1 MDLHDLTAAYAL
13 DALDHDETREYEA
26 HLARCERC
34 REELASLSEA
44 AGALAYATEA
54 PAPPAELR
62 ARILQQA
69 QRERAN
75 VVPLR
80 SRWVTPLAA
89 AAAVAAC
96 AAIVL
101 GAWAASLHGKLD
113 RQQQLAA
120 VLGDP
125 AAQRNVLAD
134 GRGTLVVSRNGKAVL
149 VMKRLGSAPTGKT
162 YEAWVSSGGAPQPA
176 GTFDGGPK
184 HSVLLLGRHVPTGA
198 AVLLTVEKDGGVDAP
213 TTKPLLSVRNI
224 AQS

>member
-1 MDLHDLTAAYAL
+1 MEADLHDLTAAYAL
-13 DALDHDETREYEA
+13 DALDAADAREYEA

-34 REELASLSEA
+34 RAELASLSEA

-69 QRERAN
+69 QRERPN

-80 SRWVTPLAA
+80 PRWVAPLAG

-96 AAIVL
+96 AAIAL
-101 GAWAASLHGKLD
+101 GIWAASLHDKLD
-113 RQQQLAA
+113 DQQRLNA

-125 AAQRNVLAD
+125 AAQRHPLAKD
-134 GRGTLVVSRNGKAVL
+134 RGTLIVSANGDAALVVD
-149 VMKRLGSAPTGKT
+149 RLGSAPSGKT
-162 YEAWVSSGGAPQPA
+162 YEAWVAAGGGAPQPA

-184 HSVLLLGRHVPTGA
+184 HSVLLLTRRVPQA
-198 AVLLTVEKDGGVDAP
+198 AQVLVTVEKDGGVDAP
-213 TTKPLLSVRNI
+213 TKQPFLSVR
-224 AQS
+224 S